1 MCSLLFLIMVRFNPA
16 MQVLNK
22 KEQKEIISLIHN
34 LWGVD
39 FKEVTGF
46 GGVIHDDLAMFLSQK
61 ERIYLANR
69 SVEQAPLKDIRINSI
84 GCYFGEYK
92 GGDLR
97 LSIEGAQLIGP
108 HATKNWIEL
117 NSKETEQW
125 MKGETIIKETE
136 LAGFVLI
143 KHAKDWLGC
152 GKATA
157 DGRIL
162 NFVPKTRRVVAG
174 TLPGKIED
182 P

>member
-1 MCSLLFLIMVRFNPA
+1 MCPFLFFIMVRFNPA

-22 KEQKEIISLIHN
+22 KDQKEIISLIHN

-39 FKEVTGF
+39 FELVAGF
-46 GGVIHDDLAMFLSQK
+46 GGVGHEQLAMFLSQK
-61 ERIYLANR
+61 ERIYVANR
-69 SVEQAPLKDIRINSI
+69 SVERAPLSEIRINSI

-108 HATKNWIEL
+108 HANKNIIEL
-117 NSKETEQW
+117 NGQETEQW

-162 NFVPKTRRVVAG
+162 NFVPKTRRITSAS
-174 TLPGKIED
+174 LPGRLQD
-182 P
+182 Q